1 MYTVEDVANLL
12 NVAKSTV
19 YSLVES
25 GKLRCYRIGRR
36 RGTVRI
42 SEEHLRQYLVDC
54 ESGEV
59 EEPRRAPRRSSLKH
73 LRL

>member
-1 MYTVEDVANLL
+1 MHTVEDVAKLL

-25 GKLRCYRIGRR
+25 GKLRCYRIGRG

-42 SEEHLRQYLVDC
+42 SEEHLRQYLADC
-54 ESGEV
+54 ESSEA
-59 EEPRRAPRRSSLKH
+59 EEPRKAPRRTPLKH